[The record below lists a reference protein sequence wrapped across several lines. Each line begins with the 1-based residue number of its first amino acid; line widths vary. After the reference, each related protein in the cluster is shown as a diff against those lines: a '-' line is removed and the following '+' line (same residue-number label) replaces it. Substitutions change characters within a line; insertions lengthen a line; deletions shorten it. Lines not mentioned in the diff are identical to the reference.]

1 MELAVLEYRIFAIEE
16 FIKDI
21 LHDAHGILIR
31 FLGAQIKMI
40 AIHEQRFID
49 IGKSARVRRR
59 IDLGHDIHAIFF
71 RVFLIRF
78 IGFLRVDLIFW
89 QPFIQLR
96 IHFAFHPE
104 RHCLF
109 AAIIIDVIAEFAQ
122 LEIAGIACQLAQII
136 ERDILSG
143 YIEHDRTHRILRII
157 PHLSLRDLIMS
168 FIL

>member
-1 MELAVLEYRIFAIEE
+1 
-16 FIKDI
+16 
-21 LHDAHGILIR
+21 
-31 FLGAQIKMI
+31 MI

-78 IGFLRVDLIFW
+78 IVFLGVDLIFW

-104 RHCLF
+104 RCCLF
-109 AAIIIDVIAEFAQ
+109 AAIIIDVIAELFRC
-122 LEIAGIACQLAQII
+122 GIISPKGKFI
-136 ERDILSG
+136 REG
-143 YIEHDRTHRILRII
+143 DRVRHIVWPHRA
-157 PHLSLRDLIMS
+157 
-168 FIL
+168 